1 MSGMHVGIDWG
12 MDGFSVGNGQFRY
25 AVDLIN
31 ALAGLGLARQ
41 VTVFGTRSEPPS
53 AISDCFTRG
62 SNWEWVQK
70 RLARGRGSFWI
81 DQWRSFRAHRG
92 RGLDVLHVIDAT
104 PPYSPPCPVVVTVHD
119 LMVEVFP
126 QEYTEWIA
134 GRGYRRWRW
143 LLRHR
148 AQRLLAISRTTAADV
163 QRLWQVPERR
173 IETVYHGTAGFPPA
187 GFESS
192 WQSTLASRFPALVGK
207 RFVLAPYN
215 LEPRKN
221 LPALLTAFRTVRD
234 HFPDVELV
242 LFGKGSWTPEREDR
256 TSELLAK
263 LEIADAA
270 TRTGIVNDAEL
281 AALYRAADVFAFPAL
296 YEGFGLP
303 LLEAMACGACVLARN
318 ASAMAE
324 VVGEAGLLVET
335 ADPTEIANGLV
346 RLLSDETECNRLRA
360 AAQTRAATFTPARM
374 AAETYEV
381 YLKAA
386 RR

>member
-1 MSGMHVGIDWG
+1 MHVGIDWG

-31 ALAGLGLARQ
+31 ALAALGAAAQ
-41 VTVFGTRSEPPS
+41 VTVFGTRPEPP
-53 AISDCFTRG
+53 ATIVKCFAGG
-62 SNWEWVQK
+62 SNWEWVAK
-70 RLARGRGSFWI
+70 PLARGRGSFWV

-92 RGLDVLHVIDAT
+92 RGLEVLHVIDAT

-119 LMVEVFP
+119 LMAEVFP
-126 QEYTEWIA
+126 QDYAEWIT

-163 QRLWQVPERR
+163 QRLWRVPARR
-173 IETVYHGTAGFPPA
+173 IDTVYHGTAGFPPA
-187 GFESS
+187 GFEAS
-192 WQSTLASRFPALVGK
+192 WSATLTSRFPTLVGR

-221 LPALLTAFRTVRD
+221 LPALLAAFRTVRAQ
-234 HFPDVELV
+234 FPDVELV
-242 LFGKGSWTPEREDR
+242 LFGKGSWTPEREER
-256 TSELLAK
+256 TSGLLAK
-263 LEIADAA
+263 LDLAGAA
-270 TRTGIVNDAEL
+270 TRTGIVSDTEL
-281 AALYRAADVFAFPAL
+281 AALYRAADVFAFPPL

-324 VVGEAGLLVET
+324 VVGDAGLLVET
-335 ADPTEIANGLV
+335 ADPTALADGLTQ
-346 RLLSDETECNRLRA
+346 LLSNGAERDRLRA
-360 AAQTRAATFTPARM
+360 AARARAATFTPVRM
-374 AAETYEV
+374 AAETFAV
-381 YLKAA
+381 YRKAA
-386 RR
+386 AR